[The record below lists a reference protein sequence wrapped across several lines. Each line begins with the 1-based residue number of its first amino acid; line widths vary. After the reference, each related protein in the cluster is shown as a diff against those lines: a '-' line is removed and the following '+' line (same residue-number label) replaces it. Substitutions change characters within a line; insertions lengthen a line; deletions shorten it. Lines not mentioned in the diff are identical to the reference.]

1 MKFSRQEYWSG
12 LPFSLPGDLPDPG
25 IEPTSLASPAWAG
38 RFFTTVPPG
47 KPVATVPGGTDSAL
61 CHLESPWLPYRV
73 VLTQHCAATFST
85 AHDPLLVRVMEWGC
99 ILKHYDESKQLHI
112 HTLFLFSL
120 RTTPYIFATLDY
132 SHRCG
137 L

>member
-25 IEPTSLASPAWAG
+25 VEPTSLHLLRGQAVSL
-38 RFFTTVPPG
+38 PP
-47 KPVATVPGGTDSAL
+47 
-61 CHLESPWLPYRV
+61 CHLESPWLPYWV

-85 AHDPLLVRVMEWGC
+85 AHDPLLVWVMEWGC

-120 RTTPYIFATLDY
+120 RTMPYIFATLDY